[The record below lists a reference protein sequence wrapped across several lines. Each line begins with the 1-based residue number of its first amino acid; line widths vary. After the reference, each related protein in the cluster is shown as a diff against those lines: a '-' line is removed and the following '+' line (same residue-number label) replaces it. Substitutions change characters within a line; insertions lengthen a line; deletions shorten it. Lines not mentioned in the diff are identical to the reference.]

1 MRLMTDNYT
10 VNPVLNRT
18 WA

>member
-1 MRLMTDNYT
+1 MRLMPDNYT

>member
-1 MRLMTDNYT
+1 MPHNYT